1 MKKSLHLKKVSYCL
15 LNFDYQN
22 LLEKEPLKYLSLEKK
37 HFDHLRKFRKLP
49 FIKKIRITGTIAA
62 FDLELGKK
70 GGYLNDIGK
79 KIKSLSMKKGLFI
92 RPLGNVVYLLPP
104 ICITDDQLD
113 KSYQIIWQTLNDL
126 QR

>member
-1 MKKSLHLKKVSYCL
+1 M
-15 LNFDYQN
+15 
-22 LLEKEPLKYLSLEKK
+22 
-37 HFDHLRKFRKLP
+37 P

-62 FDLELGKK
+62 FDLELGNNV
-70 GGYLNDIGK
+70 GYLNDIGK
-79 KIKSLSMKKGLFI
+79 KIKSLSMEKGLFI

-126 QR
+126 